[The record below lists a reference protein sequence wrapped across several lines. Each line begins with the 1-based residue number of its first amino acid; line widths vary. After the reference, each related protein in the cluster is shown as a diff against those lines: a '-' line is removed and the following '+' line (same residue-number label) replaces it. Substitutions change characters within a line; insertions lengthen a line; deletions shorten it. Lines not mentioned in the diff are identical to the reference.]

1 MRYAIVTDT
10 YPPEV
15 NGVALTL
22 QSYADGLRTRG
33 HQVDIVR
40 PARSDERP
48 ELDADGTLRVRGL
61 RLPRYQ
67 ALRVGLPAG
76 RRLRAHWRTRRP
88 DAVYV
93 ATEGLLGA
101 SAIRAARALGIPVVT
116 ALHTRFDL
124 YMADYGLPALEPV
137 ALAWMRRFHA
147 SADATVVATRALA
160 GWVQD
165 QGIRHAVTLP
175 RAVDCTRF
183 DPARR
188 DPALRTEWGLGAD
201 SLAVIHVGR
210 VAAEKNLDLAIRAF
224 RALQPRHP
232 GARMVFVGDGPLRE
246 PLQRAHPDILFTGTR
261 RGRDLARHLAS
272 ADLFLFPSRSE
283 TFGNVVLEAMASGV
297 PQVAFALG
305 AAAEHLCDG
314 LHGACVSG
322 DETDFV
328 DAAVHLAGDGA
339 GRRAMALAGREAM
352 LRLAPEQVVRELD
365 TLLAGLRGTPLAAA
379 DAPHLPENRDA
390 RTPA

>member
-22 QSYADGLRTRG
+22 QSYADGLRQRG
-33 HQVDIVR
+33 HAVDIVR
-40 PARSDERP
+40 PARPDESTGT
-48 ELDADGTLRVRGL
+48 DADGTLRVRGM
-61 RLPRYQ
+61 RLPLYR
-67 ALRVGLPAG
+67 ALRIALPAG
-76 RRLRAHWRTRRP
+76 TPLRRHWRRLRP
-88 DAVYV
+88 DAIYV

-124 YMADYGLPALEPV
+124 YMADYGLRALEPV

-160 GWVQD
+160 AWLD
-165 QGIRHAVTLP
+165 AQGIRRPVILP
-175 RAVDCTRF
+175 RAVDCARF

-188 DPALRTEWGLGAD
+188 DPSLREAWGLAPGA
-201 SLAVIHVGR
+201 LAVIHIGR

-224 RALQPRHP
+224 RALQQTQPD
-232 GARMVFVGDGPLRE
+232 ARMVFVGDGPLRA
-246 PLQRAHPDILFTGTR
+246 PLQRAHPDILFVGTR

-314 LHGACVSG
+314 LHGACVGGSDG
-322 DETDFV
+322 DFV
-328 DAAVHLAGDGA
+328 DAALRLADDA
-339 GRRAMALAGREAM
+339 DARRAMALAGREAM
-352 LRLAPEQVVRELD
+352 LRLAPVQVVHELD
-365 TLLAGLRGTPLAAA
+365 ALLSGLHREPSHVN
-379 DAPHLPENRDA
+379 APHALPERRHA
-390 RTPA
+390 RTHA